1 MNLFLLWACRQFL
14 AQRHCRLCRHCLSS
28 TLARPCRCLCEQAG
42 VGGDIIP
49 NQFPQ
54 HASHISLSTGSFYHI
69 TFKFLF
75 FFFYF
80 FIILF
85 FCFIFLYPTSPHDM
99 QVIFHC
105 HLNLFITTPTLFNI
119 GHRHKSQV
127 SIDDGKWKNNEISLH
142 LQSISAWLR
151 FCTRNWHSDSSVLLE
166 IWQNVSR
173 TECKKS
179 QPKICSGFQL
189 GGCKDEGKDL
199 VVYKGRPTRVI
210 FVLFVKADMSLHQV
224 WGKERSNNVEW
235 PSWPQTNPHPT
246 SQQTHDLPQYSY

>member
-1 MNLFLLWACRQFL
+1 MQVIFHCQPGLFIASLL
-14 AQRHCRLCRHCLSS
+14 
-28 TLARPCRCLCEQAG
+28 
-42 VGGDIIP
+42 
-49 NQFPQ
+49 N
-54 HASHISLSTGSFYHI
+54 
-69 TFKFLF
+69 F
-75 FFFYF
+75 FFIF

-173 TECKKS
+173 TECKKT

-189 GGCKDEGKDL
+189 GGCKDEAKDW
-199 VVYKGRPTRVI
+199 VVYKGRPPRVI

-246 SQQTHDLPQYSY
+246 SQQTWPSSIFLFRKHHIAKNKNVSDGAPTQPHTTSQPTRPFTIFSLSNKQRT

>member
-75 FFFYF
+75 LFFQF

-166 IWQNVSR
+166 IWQNVTR
-173 TECKKS
+173 TECKK
-179 QPKICSGFQL
+179 
-189 GGCKDEGKDL
+189 
-199 VVYKGRPTRVI
+199 
-210 FVLFVKADMSLHQV
+210 
-224 WGKERSNNVEW
+224 
-235 PSWPQTNPHPT
+235 
-246 SQQTHDLPQYSY
+246 